1 MLLTDYLA
9 SVKPIKYDNS
19 ALFLLKMEGWMRLS
33 RTDAAQLCAMN
44 PASVTQLSNELM
56 EAGLI
61 RECGRAITQSGRK
74 PVFLELA
81 PQAGLCISLLM
92 EGGSSRLAI
101 HNLHHEIV
109 AGATLPPLAG
119 REDLQAFCENIR
131 DLLDSCLGSGPLGL
145 CVVQGD
151 DAPQEEALLAEL
163 ASRLRE
169 MLPMPVY
176 AAGSVSM
183 CCLSEGHLHYP
194 DTHLCVTCLSV
205 TPYQV
210 RLGVMVG
217 DQLLFSQFQ
226 TGSIGFS
233 LPAGGRPPSPL
244 KDRVNLK
251 SLATGALSYLMT
263 HPGAPF
269 AAEDLLKE
277 EAFHLYIRRL
287 AQEGETAAQ
296 KLLEEYAQA
305 LSVLMYNTACQY
317 APSLMVV
324 QGEVLSLLDVIGS
337 RIQRELDGLFS
348 PGQARPKIIASQLGE
363 IAPLYGASRY
373 VLRSALDGAFAR
385 RAS

>member
-1 MLLTDYLA
+1 ML
-9 SVKPIKYDNS
+9 S
-19 ALFLLKMEGWMRLS
+19 
-33 RTDAAQLCAMN
+33 
-44 PASVTQLSNELM
+44 
-56 EAGLI
+56 
-61 RECGRAITQSGRK
+61 
-74 PVFLELA
+74 
-81 PQAGLCISLLM
+81 
-92 EGGSSRLAI
+92 
-101 HNLHHEIV
+101 
-109 AGATLPPLAG
+109 
-119 REDLQAFCENIR
+119 
-131 DLLDSCLGSGPLGL
+131 
-145 CVVQGD
+145 
-151 DAPQEEALLAEL
+151 
-163 ASRLRE
+163 
-169 MLPMPVY
+169 MPVY

-194 DTHLCVTCLSV
+194 DTHPCVTCLSI

-210 RLGVMVG
+210 RLGVLVG
-217 DQLLFSQFQ
+217 DQLLFGQYQ

-233 LPAGGRPPSPL
+233 LPVGGRPPAPL

-263 HPGAPF
+263 HPDAPF

-277 EAFHLYIRRL
+277 EAFHLFIRRL
-287 AQEGETAAQ
+287 AKSGEAAAQ
-296 KLLEEYAQA
+296 KLLEEYAHA

-373 VLRSALDGAFAR
+373 VLRSALTGAWAR